1 MVQHG
6 EFIVAAFLVTG
17 TVLVGMIAAVL
28 IDYRVQRRTLHRLRL
43 DHHSHQRDH
52 V

>member
-6 EFIVAAFLVTG
+6 GMIMAAFLVTG
-17 TVLVGMIAAVL
+17 TVLAGMITAVL
-28 IDYRVQRRTLHRLRL
+28 IDYRVQLRTVRRLLP
-43 DHHSHQRDH
+43 DHSDPRGR

>member
-6 EFIVAAFLVTG
+6 GFIMAAFLVTG
-17 TVLVGMIAAVL
+17 TVLAGLIAAVL
-28 IDYRVQRRTLHRLRL
+28 IDYRVQLRTLRRLLL
-43 DHHSHQRDH
+43 DHSNPRGR

>member
-6 EFIVAAFLVTG
+6 GFIVAAFLVTG
-17 TVLVGMIAAVL
+17 TVLAGMIAAVL
-28 IDYRVQRRTLHRLRL
+28 IDYRVQYRNLRRLLL
-43 DHHSHQRDH
+43 DHSDSRDY

>member
-6 EFIVAAFLVTG
+6 GFITEAFLVTG
-17 TVLVGMIAAVL
+17 TVLAGTIAAVL
-28 IDYRVQRRTLHRLRL
+28 IDYRVQLRTLRRLLL
-43 DHHSHQRDH
+43 DHSDPRGR